1 MRTLTACLSIT
12 LLLAACAGGPAIH
25 PGFGN
30 ATPEELRRG
39 YRIEG
44 DEIVF
49 AFDPAFM
56 KTALK
61 REGIKPGGITT
72 VRIAASFTL
81 WKQRTEWNLR
91 RLAGQPAWLL
101 RRPLADIMIP
111 GNSGRPEFAFCVEKR
126 GTESVFWIK
135 PQADVSFADKV
146 SDQHTGQFNFVVRVP
161 GDDGKQIETINM
173 LILNPGTE
181 QLTDAMLLSNFR
193 NVTAGKLRPGRLYR
207 SYHPFTVSKP
217 GAQDKKRVATAL
229 ALMEQHRIN
238 AVVNLTDDKTLA
250 KRAGIPAYYKTML
263 DSGRV
268 LLAAT
273 EYNLVYFQSK
283 SAAFGKLIADVGRFI
298 IRQEPP
304 YLVHCRLGTDRTGV
318 VTAILAGLAG
328 ATWGE
333 LRTDY
338 QKTNNA
344 RFGEYRDSALLRYSL
359 EQLLGIRLAD
369 DTTIAAPLKAWLLRE
384 KVLSAAEIAALEA
397 RLTR

>member
-1 MRTLTACLSIT
+1 MRTLTACLC
-12 LLLAACAGGPAIH
+12 LPFLLAACAGGPAVH

-30 ATPEELRRG
+30 TTPEELRRG

-56 KTALK
+56 KPALQ
-61 REGIKPGGITT
+61 REGIKPGEITA
-72 VRIAASFTL
+72 VRVAASFTR
-81 WKQRTEWNLR
+81 WQQREEWNLR
-91 RLAGQPAWLL
+91 RLEGRPAWLL

-111 GNSGRPEFAFCVEKR
+111 GNSGRPEFAFCVEKQ
-126 GTESVFWIK
+126 GTTTVAWIK
-135 PQADVSFADKV
+135 PQQDVPLTDKV

-161 GDDGKQIETINM
+161 GDDGKQIETINK

-181 QLTDAMLLSNFR
+181 SLTNAMLLSNFR
-193 NVTAGKLRPGRLYR
+193 NVTAGSLPAGRLYR

-217 GAQDKKRVATAL
+217 GAQEKKRVATAL
-229 ALMEQHRIN
+229 ALMERHRIN
-238 AVVNLTDDKTLA
+238 AVINLTDDKMLV

-273 EYNLVYFQSK
+273 EYNLVYFKSK
-283 SAAFGKLIADVGRFI
+283 SDAFGKLIAEVGRFV
-298 IRQEPP
+298 IRQNPP

-318 VTAILAGLAG
+318 VTAILAGFAG

-338 QKTNNA
+338 QRTNNA

-369 DTTIAAPLKAWLLRE
+369 DTKIAVLLKAWMLRE

>member
-1 MRTLTACLSIT
+1 MRTLTACLFFT
-12 LLLAACAGGPAIH
+12 LLLAACAGGPAVH
-25 PGFGN
+25 PGFGSV
-30 ATPEELRRG
+30 TPEELRRG

-44 DEIVF
+44 DTIVF

-56 KTALK
+56 RLALK
-61 REGIKPGGITT
+61 REGIKPGEITSAR
-72 VRIAASFTL
+72 VAASFTL
-81 WKQRTEWNLR
+81 WKQRQEWNMQ
-91 RLAGQPAWLL
+91 RLAGEPAWIL
-101 RRPLADIMIP
+101 RRPLAEIMIP
-111 GNSGRPEFAFCVEKR
+111 GNSGRPEFAFCVERK
-126 GTESVFWIK
+126 GTKSVAWIK
-135 PQADVSFADKV
+135 PQADVSFSDKV
-146 SDQHTGQFNFVVRVP
+146 SDQHTGQFNFVVRVA
-161 GDDGKQIETINM
+161 GDDGKQIETINQ
-173 LILNPGTE
+173 LILNPRTQ

-193 NVTAGKLRPGRLYR
+193 NVMAGKLRPGRLYR
-207 SYHPFTVSKP
+207 SYHPFTVSKA
-217 GAQDKKRVATAL
+217 GAQEKKRVATAL
-229 ALMEQHRIN
+229 SLMEQHRIN
-238 AVVNLTDDKTLA
+238 AVINLTDTKA
-250 KRAGIPAYYKTML
+250 IAGRTDIPPYYKTML

-283 SAAFGKLIADVGRFI
+283 SAAFGRLIASVGRFV